1 MDEQPEPRG
10 AARRRLALVRLAAAT
25 MAVVLVCGGL
35 FVVSA
40 QSSEGTDLR
49 PGRYDDLA
57 ALTDSEADRAADLQA
72 RVAELT
78 QEVRDLTDQV
88 DDDAVR
94 RYQQQVE
101 ALEGPAGLTPRTGPG
116 VVVTLSD
123 APDEVVDAA
132 TGDKN
137 LLVVHQQDI
146 QAVVNAMWKGGAE
159 AVVIQGQRMVTTTGI
174 KCEGN
179 SVMIQGVPYPQPYVI
194 EAVGDVGDLTSA
206 IADDD
211 YLQIYREQSD
221 DPAIAVGWDLD
232 IADEITAPAY
242 DGLLDL
248 SYATPISPS
257 AQAADSADGRYAV
270 VASCAGGR
278 LGRQRWRRSVVGR
291 RRGRRLVG
299 RHEQRD
305 RRPLR
310 LRLTT
315 GRQLVGDRAPRLG
328 RLGVAP
334 DVVLEARVDD
344 LLDRRRTGSARSR
357 SGPGAGPC

>member
-1 MDEQPEPRG
+1 M
-10 AARRRLALVRLAAAT
+10 
-25 MAVVLVCGGL
+25 
-35 FVVSA
+35 VSA

-57 ALTDSEADRAADLQA
+57 ALTDSEADRAADLQE

-88 DDDAVR
+88 DDDDVR
-94 RYQQQVE
+94 RYQDQVE
-101 ALEGPAGLTPRTGPG
+101 ALEGPAGLTQRTGPG

-146 QAVVNAMWKGGAE
+146 QAVVNAMWEGGAR
-159 AVVIQGQRMVTTTGI
+159 AVVLQGQRMVSTTGI

-179 SVMIQGVPYPQPYVI
+179 SVVIQGVPYPQPYVI
-194 EAVGDVGDLTSA
+194 EAVGDVGELTSA
-206 IADDD
+206 IAGDD
-211 YLQIYREQSD
+211 YLQIYREQAD
-221 DPAIAVGWDLD
+221 DPAIDVGWELD
-232 IADEITAPAY
+232 IADELTAPAY

-248 SYATPISPS
+248 SYATPGHPV
-257 AQAADSADGRYAV
+257 R
-270 VASCAGGR
+270 AGGR
-278 LGRQRWRRSVVGR
+278 LRGRSLAAAAVTTRRRAHGRGLGGGRQDRRGVGR

-305 RRPLR
+305 HRPLR
-310 LRLTT
+310 LRLAA
-315 GRQLVGDRAPRLG
+315 GRQLVGDRARGPRSTC
-328 RLGVAP
+328 
-334 DVVLEARVDD
+334 
-344 LLDRRRTGSARSR
+344 RRRGCRTGS
-357 SGPGAGPC
+357 PGRRAA